1 MHLLQYERKLVIS
14 VFHIFFH
21 KTLEQLH
28 TDFSTFREDYK
39 WSNRVQIYKGESFL

>member
-1 MHLLQYERKLVIS
+1 MNLLQYERKHVIS

-21 KTLEQLH
+21 KTLELR